1 MADRSTPDGWSL
13 NESSADCDT
22 GLDWAEARRAIEAI
36 LLVAT
41 DPVSPTELAQ
51 ILEVP
56 LQDAIE
62 LCHELAITYLERNH
76 GFQLVEVAG
85 GWRYQTHT
93 DMAEYVERFA
103 TDASSPKLSNAA
115 LETLSIVAY
124 KQPISRAQLSAIRGV
139 NVDGVLRTLVQ
150 RGYAAE
156 VGRDDGA
163 GQAVLFGT
171 TKFFLERLGLNS
183 LEDLPALGEFV
194 PSAAVVE
201 ALEMT
206 LKVDIGDEPNNDD
219 GSHNGGV
226 EPSDTPAAGENS
238 DDDRTI

>member
-1 MADRSTPDGWSL
+1 MVD
-13 NESSADCDT
+13 ESSSPQPET
-22 GLDWAEARRAIEAI
+22 GLQWGEARRAVEAI

-41 DPVSPTELAQ
+41 DPVSPAELAQ
-51 ILEVP
+51 ILEVS
-56 LQDAIE
+56 LHDAVE
-62 LCHELAITYLERNH
+62 LCHELAVTYLERNH

-150 RGYAAE
+150 RGYATE
-156 VGRDDGA
+156 IGRDDGA
-163 GQAVLFGT
+163 GQAILFGT
-171 TKFFLERLGLNS
+171 TQFFLERLGLNS

-206 LKVDIGDEPNNDD
+206 LKGDTNDD
-219 GSHNGGV
+219 QKTDDNG
-226 EPSDTPAAGENS
+226 TP
-238 DDDRTI
+238 